1 MNIKKALVAML
12 MMLTVFCLSSIAQD
26 RTVTGKV
33 TNAKDGSPL
42 AAASVLVKGSGVGA
56 QTNADGSFS
65 LKVPAKATT
74 LVVSSLNFETKE
86 VTLSGNTVSVALSP
100 AVDQLSDVVVIGYGS
115 VRKKDLT
122 GSVVN
127 VSSKDFNKGVISTPE
142 QLIQGKVAGVQ
153 ITSNNGA
160 PGSGSTIRIRGGASL
175 NASNDPLIVVDGM
188 PIDGGGISGQANA
201 LALINPN
208 DIESFSVLKD
218 ASATAIYGARA
229 SNGVIIITT
238 KKGKSGAP
246 KYAFSSQLSVSNVT
260 KKVDNFSADE
270 LRDIVRTKGPSYA
283 NLLGT
288 ASTDWQDEIYQTAL
302 TTDNNLSVSGALKKL
317 PYRFSIGNLMQSGI
331 LRSDKLNRT
340 TVGVNVSPTL
350 FDNHL
355 TVNLNYKLASS
366 QTTFADQG
374 AIGAATF
381 FDPTKPVFS
390 GSQAYNGYWNWLDP
404 TSSNGLRALAPRN
417 PLGILLDKNDQS
429 NVTRHIANAVVDYKV
444 HFIPDLHVVVNTG
457 MDVAEGK
464 GTIVINDQAATTYMR
479 FKDAAGKFHSG
490 VNNEYRQTR
499 NNTYLNAYLNYTK
512 EIPYLST
519 RVELTGG
526 YEYQN
531 YLTTNYNFNDQTFN
545 GTVVNSPVFAFDK
558 PEYRLSSYLGRM
570 NITVK
575 GKYLFTASLRQDGS
589 SKFNPDN
596 RFAVFPSGAVAWK
609 LKEEGLFKNMKS
621 LSDLKL
627 RASYGVTGQ
636 QDGIGFYDYISY
648 YNLGTN
654 TAQYQ
659 FGNTF
664 TPISRPN
671 GYYFNRKWEQTATTN
686 LALDFGFADNRI
698 TGTIEAYRRETS
710 DLLNEVN
717 QPAGTNF
724 SNKIVANVGTM
735 ENKGIEFSL
744 NIQPIRN
751 KNTTWDIAFNATYN
765 QNRITKLT
773 ISDDPS
779 YAGAR
784 FGGISGGTGN
794 SILIHSV
801 GYQRGSFF
809 VFKQVY
815 DANDKPID
823 GLYADLNRDGV
834 INERDLYQYKGID
847 PQMFFGLS
855 SSVTHKKWN
864 AGIVMRANIGNYL
877 YNNVASSSGTLRNIL
892 NPIGY
897 INNGSRDYLN
907 TGFSGNGS
915 NYYLSDY
922 YVQNA
927 SFLRIDNI
935 NLGYN
940 VGNVFKNKATLR
952 INATVQNVLT
962 ITKYTGLDP
971 EMNGGIDNN
980 FYPRPRT
987 IVLGINL
994 DF

>member
-1 MNIKKALVAML
+1 
-12 MMLTVFCLSSIAQD
+12 
-26 RTVTGKV
+26 
-33 TNAKDGSPL
+33 
-42 AAASVLVKGSGVGA
+42 
-56 QTNADGSFS
+56 
-65 LKVPAKATT
+65 
-74 LVVSSLNFETKE
+74 
-86 VTLSGNTVSVALSP
+86 
-100 AVDQLSDVVVIGYGS
+100 
-115 VRKKDLT
+115 
-122 GSVVN
+122 
-127 VSSKDFNKGVISTPE
+127 
-142 QLIQGKVAGVQ
+142 
-153 ITSNNGA
+153 
-160 PGSGSTIRIRGGASL
+160 
-175 NASNDPLIVVDGM
+175 
-188 PIDGGGISGQANA
+188 
-201 LALINPN
+201 
-208 DIESFSVLKD
+208 
-218 ASATAIYGARA
+218 
-229 SNGVIIITT
+229 
-238 KKGKSGAP
+238 
-246 KYAFSSQLSVSNVT
+246 
-260 KKVDNFSADE
+260 
-270 LRDIVRTKGPSYA
+270 
-283 NLLGT
+283 
-288 ASTDWQDEIYQTAL
+288 
-302 TTDNNLSVSGALKKL
+302 
-317 PYRFSIGNLMQSGI
+317 
-331 LRSDKLNRT
+331 
-340 TVGVNVSPTL
+340 VSPTL

-355 TVNLNYKLASS
+355 TVNINYKLAASK
-366 QTTFADQG
+366 TNFADQG
-374 AIGAATF
+374 AIGSATY
-381 FDPTKPVFS
+381 FDPTKPVYS
-390 GSQAYNGYWNWLDP
+390 GAQAYNGYWNWLDA
-404 TSSNGLRALAPRN
+404 TSSNGLRALAPKN
-417 PLGILLDKNDQS
+417 PLGILLDKDDQS
-429 NVTRHIANAVVDYKV
+429 NVTRHIANALVDYKV

-464 GTIVINDQAATTYMR
+464 GTTVINEQAATTYMR

-490 VNNEYRQTR
+490 VNNQYRQTR

-519 RVELTGG
+519 RVEFTGG
-526 YEYQN
+526 YEFQN
-531 YLTTNYNFNDQTFN
+531 YLTTNYNFSDQTFN
-545 GTVVNSPVFAFDK
+545 GTVVNTPNFEFDK

-570 NITVK
+570 NLSVK
-575 GKYLFTASLRQDGS
+575 GKYLFTASVRQDGS

-596 RFAVFPSGAVAWK
+596 RFAIFPSGAVAWK
-609 LKEEGLFKNMKS
+609 LKEEGLFKNVKS

-636 QDGIGFYDYISY
+636 QDGIGYYDYISY
-648 YNLGTN
+648 YNLGSN

-664 TPISRPN
+664 TQISRPN

-698 TGTIEAYRRETS
+698 TGTIEAYKRETS

-735 ENKGIEFSL
+735 ENKGIEFTL

-773 ISDDPS
+773 ISDDPA

-801 GYQRGSFF
+801 GYQRGAFF
-809 VFKQVY
+809 VYKQVY

-834 INERDLYQYKGID
+834 INERDLYQYKGVD

-877 YNNVASSSGTLRNIL
+877 YNNIASSSGTLRNIL

-897 INNGSRDYLN
+897 INNGSRDYLKS
-907 TGFSGNGS
+907 GFSGNGS

-940 VGNVFKNKATLR
+940 VGKVFSDKASLR

>member
-74 LVVSSLNFETKE
+74 LVVSSLNFESKE

>member
-42 AAASVLVKGSGVGA
+42 VAASVLVKGSGVGA

-65 LKVPAKATT
+65 LKVPANATT

-86 VTLSGNTVSVALSP
+86 VTLSGNALTIALSP
-100 AVDQLSDVVVIGYGS
+100 AIDDLNDVVVIGYGS

-208 DIESFSVLKD
+208 DIESFSILKD

-246 KYAFSSQLSVSNVT
+246 KYAFSSQFSVSNVT
-260 KKVDNFSADE
+260 RKADVFSADE
-270 LRDIVRTKGPSYA
+270 IRDIVKTKGPSYT

-302 TTDNNLSVSGALKKL
+302 TTDNNISVSGALKKL
-317 PYRFSIGNLMQSGI
+317 PYRFSLGNLMQSGI

-355 TVNLNYKLASS
+355 TVNINYKLAASKS
-366 QTTFADQG
+366 NFADQG
-374 AIGAATF
+374 AIGAAAY
-381 FDPTKPVFS
+381 FDPTKPVYS
-390 GSQAYNGYWNWLDP
+390 GEQAYNGYWNWLDA

-417 PLGILLDKNDQS
+417 PLGILLDRNNESD
-429 NVTRHIANAVVDYKV
+429 VTRHIANAVVDYKV
-444 HFIPDLHVVVNTG
+444 HLISDLHVVVNTG

-464 GTIVINDQAATTYMR
+464 GTNVTNDQAATTFMR
-479 FKDAAGKFHSG
+479 FKDAAGVFHG
-490 VNNEYRQTR
+490 GINNQYRQTR
-499 NNTYLNAYLNYTK
+499 NNSYLNAYLNYTK
-512 EIPYLST
+512 EIPYLAT
-519 RVELTGG
+519 RVEFTGG

-531 YLTTNYNFNDQTFN
+531 YLTTNYSFNDQTFN
-545 GTVVNSPVFAFDK
+545 GTVVNSPVFALDK

-570 NITVK
+570 NISVK

-589 SKFNPDN
+589 SKFNSDN

-621 LSDLKL
+621 LTELKL

-636 QDGIGFYDYISY
+636 QDGIGYYDYISY
-648 YNLGTN
+648 YNLGSN

-664 TPISRPN
+664 TQISRPN

-735 ENKGIEFSL
+735 ENKGIEFTL

-773 ISDDPS
+773 ISDDPA

-794 SILIHSV
+794 TILIHSV
-801 GYQRGSFF
+801 GKQRGSFF
-809 VFKQVY
+809 VYKQVY

-823 GLYADLNRDGV
+823 GLFADLNRDGN
-834 INERDLYQYKGID
+834 INEQDLYQYKGID

-855 SSVTHKKWN
+855 SSITHKKWN

-877 YNNVASSSGTLRNIL
+877 YNSIAASSGTLRNIL

-897 INNGSRDYLN
+897 INNGSRDYLRS
-907 TGFSGNGS
+907 GFSGNGS

-940 VGNVFKNKATLR
+940 VGNVFNKKAALR

>member
-100 AVDQLSDVVVIGYGS
+100 AVDQLNDVVVIGYGS

-823 GLYADLNRDGV
+823 GLFADLNRDGV

>member
-12 MMLTVFCLSSIAQD
+12 MMLTVFCLPSIAQD

-42 AAASVLVKGSGVGA
+42 AAASILVKGSGVGA

-208 DIESFSVLKD
+208 DIESFSILKD

-246 KYAFSSQLSVSNVT
+246 KYAFSSQLSVSNIT
-260 KKVDNFSADE
+260 KKADVFSADE
-270 LRDIVRTKGPSYA
+270 IRDIVKTKGPNYTS
-283 NLLGT
+283 LLGT

-302 TTDNNLSVSGALKKL
+302 TTDNNISVSGALKKL
-317 PYRFSIGNLMQSGI
+317 PYRFSLGNLMQSGI

-355 TVNLNYKLASS
+355 TVNINYKLASS
-366 QTTFADQG
+366 KSNFADQG
-374 AIGAATF
+374 AIGAAAY
-381 FDPTKPVFS
+381 FDPTKPVYS
-390 GSQAYNGYWNWLDP
+390 GGQAYNGFWNWLDA

-417 PLGILLDKNDQS
+417 PLGILLDRNNQS

-457 MDVAEGK
+457 MDAAEGT
-464 GTIVINDQAATTYMR
+464 GTNVVNEQAATSYMR

-499 NNTYLNAYLNYTK
+499 NNTYLNAYLNYAK

-519 RVELTGG
+519 RVEFTGG

-545 GTVVNSPVFAFDK
+545 GTVVNTPNFAFDK
-558 PEYRLSSYLGRM
+558 PEFRLSSYLGRM
-570 NITVK
+570 NISVK
-575 GKYLFTASLRQDGS
+575 GKYLFTASVRQDGS

-621 LSDLKL
+621 LTELKL

-636 QDGIGFYDYISY
+636 QDGIGYYDYISY
-648 YNLGTN
+648 YNLGSN

-659 FGNTF
+659 FGNSF

-698 TGTIEAYRRETS
+698 TGTIEAYKRETS

-735 ENKGIEFSL
+735 ENKGIEFTL

-773 ISDDPS
+773 ISDDPA

-794 SILIHSV
+794 TILIHSV
-801 GYQRGSFF
+801 GKQRGSFF
-809 VFKQVY
+809 VYKQVY

-823 GLYADLNRDGV
+823 GLFADLNRDGN
-834 INERDLYQYKGID
+834 INEQDLYQYKGID
-847 PQMFFGLS
+847 PQMFFGFS
-855 SSVTHKKWN
+855 SSITHKKWN

-877 YNNVASSSGTLRNIL
+877 YNSIAASSGTLRNIL

-897 INNGSRDYLN
+897 INNGSRDYLKS
-907 TGFSGNGS
+907 GFSGNGS

-940 VGNVFKNKATLR
+940 VGKVFSDKAALR

>member
-1 MNIKKALVAML
+1 
-12 MMLTVFCLSSIAQD
+12 
-26 RTVTGKV
+26 
-33 TNAKDGSPL
+33 
-42 AAASVLVKGSGVGA
+42 
-56 QTNADGSFS
+56 
-65 LKVPAKATT
+65 
-74 LVVSSLNFETKE
+74 
-86 VTLSGNTVSVALSP
+86 
-100 AVDQLSDVVVIGYGS
+100 
-115 VRKKDLT
+115 
-122 GSVVN
+122 
-127 VSSKDFNKGVISTPE
+127 
-142 QLIQGKVAGVQ
+142 
-153 ITSNNGA
+153 
-160 PGSGSTIRIRGGASL
+160 
-175 NASNDPLIVVDGM
+175 VDGM

-823 GLYADLNRDGV
+823 GLFADLNRDGV

>member
-65 LKVPAKATT
+65 LKVPANATT

-100 AVDQLSDVVVIGYGS
+100 AVDQLNDVVVIGYGS

-531 YLTTNYNFNDQTFN
+531 YLTTNYSFNDQTFN

>member
-1 MNIKKALVAML
+1 
-12 MMLTVFCLSSIAQD
+12 
-26 RTVTGKV
+26 
-33 TNAKDGSPL
+33 
-42 AAASVLVKGSGVGA
+42 
-56 QTNADGSFS
+56 
-65 LKVPAKATT
+65 
-74 LVVSSLNFETKE
+74 
-86 VTLSGNTVSVALSP
+86 
-100 AVDQLSDVVVIGYGS
+100 
-115 VRKKDLT
+115 
-122 GSVVN
+122 
-127 VSSKDFNKGVISTPE
+127 
-142 QLIQGKVAGVQ
+142 
-153 ITSNNGA
+153 
-160 PGSGSTIRIRGGASL
+160 
-175 NASNDPLIVVDGM
+175 
-188 PIDGGGISGQANA
+188 
-201 LALINPN
+201 
-208 DIESFSVLKD
+208 
-218 ASATAIYGARA
+218 
-229 SNGVIIITT
+229 
-238 KKGKSGAP
+238 
-246 KYAFSSQLSVSNVT
+246 
-260 KKVDNFSADE
+260 
-270 LRDIVRTKGPSYA
+270 
-283 NLLGT
+283 
-288 ASTDWQDEIYQTAL
+288 
-302 TTDNNLSVSGALKKL
+302 
-317 PYRFSIGNLMQSGI
+317 
-331 LRSDKLNRT
+331 
-340 TVGVNVSPTL
+340 
-350 FDNHL
+350 
-355 TVNLNYKLASS
+355 
-366 QTTFADQG
+366 
-374 AIGAATF
+374 
-381 FDPTKPVFS
+381 
-390 GSQAYNGYWNWLDP
+390 
-404 TSSNGLRALAPRN
+404 
-417 PLGILLDKNDQS
+417 
-429 NVTRHIANAVVDYKV
+429 
-444 HFIPDLHVVVNTG
+444 
-457 MDVAEGK
+457 
-464 GTIVINDQAATTYMR
+464 MR

-490 VNNEYRQTR
+490 VNNQYRQTR
-499 NNTYLNAYLNYTK
+499 NNTYLNAYLNYAK

-531 YLTTNYNFNDQTFN
+531 YLTTNYNFGDQTFN
-545 GTVVNSPVFAFDK
+545 GTVVNTPNFEFDK

-570 NITVK
+570 NVTVK
-575 GKYLFTASLRQDGS
+575 GKYLFTASVRQDGS

-609 LKEEGLFKNMKS
+609 LKEENLFKNVKS

-636 QDGIGFYDYISY
+636 QDGIGYYDYISY
-648 YNLGTN
+648 YNLGSN

-664 TPISRPN
+664 TQISRPN

-698 TGTIEAYRRETS
+698 TGTIEAYKRETS

-735 ENKGIEFSL
+735 ENKGIEFTL

-773 ISDDPS
+773 ISDDPA

-801 GYQRGSFF
+801 GYQRGAFF
-809 VFKQVY
+809 VYKQVY

-834 INERDLYQYKGID
+834 INERDLYQYKGVD

-877 YNNVASSSGTLRNIL
+877 YNNIASSSGTLRNIL

-897 INNGSRDYLN
+897 INNGSRDYLKS
-907 TGFSGNGS
+907 GFSGNGS

-940 VGNVFKNKATLR
+940 VGKVFSDKASLR

>member
-42 AAASVLVKGSGVGA
+42 VAASVLVKGSGVGT

-65 LKVPAKATT
+65 LKVPANATT

-86 VTLSGNTVSVALSP
+86 VTLSGNSVSVSLAPS
-100 AVDQLSDVVVIGYGS
+100 VDQLSDVVVIGYGT

-127 VSSKDFNKGVISTPE
+127 VSSKDFNKGVISSPE

-208 DIESFSVLKD
+208 DIESFSILKD

-246 KYAFSSQLSVSNVT
+246 KYTFSSQLSVSKIS
-260 KKVDNFSADE
+260 KKADIFSADE
-270 LRDIVRTKGPSYA
+270 IRDIVKTKGASYVS
-283 NLLGT
+283 LLGT
-288 ASTDWQDEIYQTAL
+288 ASTDWQDEIYQTAIS
-302 TTDNNLSVSGALKKL
+302 TDNNISVAGAFKKI
-317 PYRFSIGNLMQSGI
+317 PYRFSLGNLLQTGV

-340 TVGVNVSPTL
+340 TVGVNLSPSL

-355 TVNLNYKLASS
+355 TININYKLASS
-366 QTTFADQG
+366 ATNFADQG
-374 AIGAATF
+374 AIGAATY
-381 FDPTKPVFS
+381 FDPTKPVYS
-390 GSQAYNGYWNWLDP
+390 GAAAYNGYWNWLDA
-404 TSSNGLRALAPRN
+404 TSSNGLRALAPKN
-417 PLGILLDKNDQS
+417 PLGILLDKSDKS
-429 NVTRHIANAVVDYKV
+429 TVTRHIASALIDYKV
-444 HFIPDLHVVVNTG
+444 HFIPALHVIVNTG
-457 MDVAEGK
+457 VDVAEGK
-464 GTIVINDQAATTYMR
+464 GTTVIDDKAATTYMR
-479 FKDAAGKFHSG
+479 FKDAAGKFHGG

-499 NNTYLNAYLNYTK
+499 SNSYLNAYLNYAK
-512 EIPYLST
+512 DIPYLSS
-519 RVELTGG
+519 RIEFTGG
-526 YEYQN
+526 YEFQD
-531 YLTTNYNFNDQTFN
+531 YLTTNYNFSDKTYD
-545 GTVVNSPVFAFDK
+545 GTVVNSPNFEFNK
-558 PEYRLSSYLGRM
+558 PEYRLSSYLGRV
-570 NITVK
+570 NFTVK
-575 GKYLFTASLRQDGS
+575 GKYLFTASVRQDGS

-609 LKEEGLFKNMKS
+609 LKEEGLFKNIKS

-636 QDGIGFYDYISY
+636 QDGIGYYDYISY
-648 YNLGTN
+648 YNLGSN

-659 FGNTF
+659 LGNTF
-664 TPISRPN
+664 TSIYRPN
-671 GYYFNRKWEQTATTN
+671 GYYYNRKWEQTATTN

-698 TGTIEAYRRETS
+698 TGTIEAYKRETT

-724 SNKIVANVGTM
+724 SNKIVANVGSM
-735 ENKGIEFSL
+735 ENKGIELTL
-744 NIQPIRN
+744 NVQPIRN
-751 KNTTWDIAFNATYN
+751 KNTTLDIAFNATYN
-765 QNRITKLT
+765 KNRITKLT
-773 ISDDPS
+773 ISDDPA

-794 SILIHSV
+794 TILIHSV
-801 GYQRGSFF
+801 GQQRGSFF
-809 VFKQVY
+809 VYKQVY

-823 GLYADLNRDGV
+823 GLYADLNRDGI
-834 INERDLYQYKGID
+834 INEKDLYQYKAVD

-855 SSVTHKKWN
+855 SNLTHKNWS
-864 AGIVMRANIGNYL
+864 AGFVMRANIGNYL

-897 INNGSRDYLN
+897 INNGSRDYLKS
-907 TGFSGNGS
+907 GFSGNGS

-922 YVQNA
+922 YIQNA
-927 SFLRIDNI
+927 SFLRIDNV
-935 NLGYN
+935 NVSYN
-940 VGNVFKNKATLR
+940 VGKVFHNKAAMR
-952 INATVQNVLT
+952 ISANVQNVLT

-971 EMNGGIDNN
+971 EMNGGVDNN

-987 IVLGINL
+987 IVLGVNL

>member
-65 LKVPAKATT
+65 LKVPANATT

-100 AVDQLSDVVVIGYGS
+100 AVDQLNDVVVIGYGS

-390 GSQAYNGYWNWLDP
+390 GSQAYNGYWNWTDP

>member
-1 MNIKKALVAML
+1 
-12 MMLTVFCLSSIAQD
+12 
-26 RTVTGKV
+26 
-33 TNAKDGSPL
+33 
-42 AAASVLVKGSGVGA
+42 
-56 QTNADGSFS
+56 
-65 LKVPAKATT
+65 
-74 LVVSSLNFETKE
+74 
-86 VTLSGNTVSVALSP
+86 
-100 AVDQLSDVVVIGYGS
+100 
-115 VRKKDLT
+115 
-122 GSVVN
+122 
-127 VSSKDFNKGVISTPE
+127 
-142 QLIQGKVAGVQ
+142 
-153 ITSNNGA
+153 
-160 PGSGSTIRIRGGASL
+160 
-175 NASNDPLIVVDGM
+175 
-188 PIDGGGISGQANA
+188 
-201 LALINPN
+201 
-208 DIESFSVLKD
+208 
-218 ASATAIYGARA
+218 
-229 SNGVIIITT
+229 
-238 KKGKSGAP
+238 
-246 KYAFSSQLSVSNVT
+246 
-260 KKVDNFSADE
+260 
-270 LRDIVRTKGPSYA
+270 
-283 NLLGT
+283 
-288 ASTDWQDEIYQTAL
+288 
-302 TTDNNLSVSGALKKL
+302 
-317 PYRFSIGNLMQSGI
+317 
-331 LRSDKLNRT
+331 
-340 TVGVNVSPTL
+340 
-350 FDNHL
+350 
-355 TVNLNYKLASS
+355 LASS
-366 QTTFADQG
+366 KTNFADQG
-374 AIGAATF
+374 AIGAASY
-381 FDPTKPVFS
+381 FDPTKPVYS
-390 GSQAYNGYWNWLDP
+390 GTQAYNGYWNWLDA

-429 NVTRHIANAVVDYKV
+429 NVTRHIANAVFDYKV

-457 MDVAEGK
+457 MDLAEGK
-464 GTIVINDQAATTYMR
+464 GTTVINDQAATTYMR

-512 EIPYLST
+512 EIPFLST

-545 GTVVNSPVFAFDK
+545 GTVVNTPNFAFDK

-570 NITVK
+570 NISVK
-575 GKYLFTASLRQDGS
+575 GKYLLTASLRQDGS

-636 QDGIGFYDYISY
+636 QDGIGYYDYISY
-648 YNLGTN
+648 YNLGSN

-735 ENKGIEFSL
+735 ENKGIEFTL

-773 ISDDPS
+773 ISDDPA

-801 GYQRGSFF
+801 GYQRGAFF
-809 VFKQVY
+809 VYKQVY

-823 GLYADLNRDGV
+823 NLFADLNRDGV
-834 INERDLYQYKGID
+834 INERDLYQYKGVD

-877 YNNVASSSGTLRNIL
+877 YNNIASSSGTLRNIL

-907 TGFSGNGS
+907 SGFSGNGS

-940 VGNVFKNKATLR
+940 VGKVFSNKASLR

>member
-531 YLTTNYNFNDQTFN
+531 YLTTNYSFNDQTFN
-545 GTVVNSPVFAFDK
+545 GTVVNTPNFAFDK

-570 NITVK
+570 NISVK
-575 GKYLFTASLRQDGS
+575 GKYLFTASVRQDGS

>member
-65 LKVPAKATT
+65 LRVPANATT

-100 AVDQLSDVVVIGYGS
+100 AVDQLNDVVVIGYGS

-531 YLTTNYNFNDQTFN
+531 YLTTNYSFNDQTFN